1 MRILLL
7 LLVWIQLTSS
17 KLGRRLLMEGEAVED
32 EEMDPE
38 KNREAFREH
47 WAREMKEFNAAMRDE
62 KSFLAPAYHISLSDS
77 EEESTVEK
85 EEEEEDEVTKRMA
98 RGRFRTSLGG
108 HYLDVRQ
115 IPKKDEDGEEEEEEE
130 LNTEIFPSIV
140 QHLLQCEAGTTC
152 RPDLQYNDIYPVV
165 KFVRPEIVRAR
176 WKRVCQSPFP
186 CAKIIKD
193 VGSVCLP
200 LGKDGKCEEE
210 TTLHGVVPFE
220 DPELLI
226 KDVQPAIVSTEKPTA
241 TLSWREVFRKINRGT
256 WVFVNFIYCVTPI
269 CYTLTLEHRYASYAS
284 YGTGSVGHARRR
296 LRFGISW
303 LSSSEKDD
311 LYVAIEI

>member
-1 MRILLL
+1 M
-7 LLVWIQLTSS
+7 
-17 KLGRRLLMEGEAVED
+17 ED

-85 EEEEEDEVTKRMA
+85 KEEEDEVTKRMA

-108 HYLDVRQ
+108 HYLDVHQ
-115 IPKKDEDGEEEEEEE
+115 IPKKKEDGTEEE
-130 LNTEIFPSIV
+130 LNPEIFPSVV
-140 QHLLQCEAGTTC
+140 QHLLPCKAGVTC

-200 LGKDGKCEEE
+200 LDKDGKCEKE
-210 TTLHGVVPFE
+210 TTLHGVVPFK

-226 KDVQPAIVSTEKPTA
+226 KDVQPAIVSTENPTA

-256 WVFVNFIYCVTPI
+256 WVFVNFICCVTPI